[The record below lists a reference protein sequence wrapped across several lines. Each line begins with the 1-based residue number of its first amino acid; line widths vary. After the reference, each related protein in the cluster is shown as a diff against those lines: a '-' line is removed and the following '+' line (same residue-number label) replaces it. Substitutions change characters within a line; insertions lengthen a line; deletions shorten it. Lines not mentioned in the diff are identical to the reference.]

1 MVQKQRRTQAQ
12 RREETQSKVLACARQ
27 QFGEKGYSTA
37 ALEDI
42 AREAGTTIRPIYHYF
57 GNKEALFE
65 AVTES
70 YEAELLATLQAPS
83 ENGGDAGLAESWQR
97 FMALCDQP
105 GFVQVVLLDAPHIL
119 GRERL
124 RRSAVVLEA
133 QRRLDEMWPER
144 ELSDSDRELYARM
157 LLAALTE
164 AALMRGERSDYDSS
178 AALQPLLQAL
188 DNV

>member
-97 FMALCDQP
+97 FMALCGQP

-119 GRERL
+119 GRDRL